1 MGGRIG
7 KRASRLSPVDDTDNV
22 AESDGT
28 RRAGGG
34 TTLPHRSATLSDV
47 AREAGVSLATASR
60 SLNGSSRTVREEYR
74 QRVLA
79 AARRLKY
86 SANHSAQAVARGT
99 SQTVALVVS
108 DIADPYFSSIAS
120 GVMRAAEEEGLVVTM
135 SITERRIEREA
146 ELVRALRGM
155 RPRSMILVGSR
166 RADPR
171 LNDELGSELLAYEQ
185 AGGRVT
191 MIAQPT
197 TPFRTVAVRN
207 AEAAAELAD
216 QLIALGYGSM
226 AVLAGPEN
234 LLTARDRVEGF
245 TARCAERGV
254 EIPDRKIVHGEFTRD
269 GGFVAAAELHRRE
282 LADTDLVFAV
292 NDVMA
297 VGAMAYFRTAGLHLG
312 RDLGIAGFDD
322 IETLRDVS
330 PALTTVALP
339 LQKMGQLAV
348 TLALTENPSELIT
361 PVDGSVII
369 RESTPRRN

>member
-1 MGGRIG
+1 M
-7 KRASRLSPVDDTDNV
+7 DDTDSV
-22 AESDGT
+22 AESDDSPRATGDE
-28 RRAGGG
+28 RRSVGAGAARP
-34 TTLPHRSATLSDV
+34 LRSATLSDV

-60 SLNGSSRTVREEYR
+60 SLNGSNRTVREEYR

-79 AARRLKY
+79 AARRLNY
-86 SANHSAQAVARGT
+86 SANHSAQAVARGS

-120 GVMRAAEEEGLVVTM
+120 GVMRAAEDEGLVVTM
-135 SITERRIEREA
+135 SITERRPEREA

-155 RPRSMILVGSR
+155 RPRSLILVGSR

-171 LNDELGSELLAYEQ
+171 LTDELQAELSAYEQ

-191 MIAQPT
+191 VIAQPT
-197 TPFRTVAVRN
+197 MPFRTVAVRN
-207 AEAAAELAD
+207 TEAAAELAE
-216 QLIALGYGSM
+216 QLIGLGYRSM
-226 AVLAGPEN
+226 AVLGGPEH
-234 LLTARDRVEGF
+234 LLTARDRVTGF
-245 TARCAERGV
+245 VQRCAERGI

-297 VGAMAYFRTAGLHLG
+297 VGAMAYFRTAGLQLG
-312 RDLGIAGFDD
+312 REIAIAGFDD

-339 LQKMGQLAV
+339 LQRIGQLAV
-348 TLALTENPSELIT
+348 SLALSDDPAELVV

-369 RESTPRRN
+369 RESTPRRH

>member
-1 MGGRIG
+1 
-7 KRASRLSPVDDTDNV
+7 VDDTDNV

-28 RRAGGG
+28 QRSGG
-34 TTLPHRSATLSDV
+34 TAPVPRKSATLSDV

-60 SLNGSSRTVREEYR
+60 SLNGSNRTVREEYR

-79 AARRLKY
+79 AARRLNY
-86 SANHSAQAVARGT
+86 SANHSAQAVARGS
-99 SQTVALVVS
+99 SQTIALVVS

-120 GVMRAAEEEGLVVTM
+120 GVMRAAEDEGLVVTM
-135 SITERRIEREA
+135 SVTERRVEREA

-166 RADPR
+166 RSDPR
-171 LNDELGSELLAYEQ
+171 QTEEVAQELLAYER

-191 MIAQPT
+191 MVAQPT
-197 TPFRTVAVRN
+197 MPFRAVAVRN

-216 QLIALGYGSM
+216 QLIELGYRSM
-226 AVLAGPEN
+226 AVLGGPED
-234 LLTARDRVEGF
+234 LLTARDRVRGF
-245 TARCAERGV
+245 TDRCAERGLT
-254 EIPDRKIVHGEFTRD
+254 IPDRKVVHGEFTRD

-282 LADTDLVFAV
+282 LADTDVVFAV

-297 VGAMAYFRTAGLHLG
+297 VGAMAYFRTTGLQLG
-312 RDLGIAGFDD
+312 RDIGIAGFDD

-339 LQKMGQLAV
+339 LQKMGQWAV
-348 TLALTENPSELIT
+348 ALALNDDPADRIS
-361 PVDGSVII
+361 PVDGSVIV
-369 RESTPRRN
+369 RESTPRRS